1 MTAARLPKSGPAP
14 VRVVFDAARAPVVVL
29 DLRVLTAGP
38 SPRTSPA
45 DAAHVAVLAGLGGSL
60 PPIVVQRHGLRVID
74 GVHRVRAAV
83 LRGDDTIEAQ
93 LFDGSDDEAFLLAL
107 RCNIGHGLPLTL
119 AERKAAATRVLA
131 THPDWSDRAVAVT
144 VGLSDKTVGALRR
157 GSDAEFPQSI
167 ARLGADGRV
176 RPVDCDRR
184 RRLAA
189 ELIAAHP
196 DSPLRHVAAS
206 AGISV
211 GTARD
216 VRARL
221 RRGEDPVP
229 PRRRAGTRVDP
240 DAAVRAARPALDIR
254 QRLVVLERLRSD
266 PSVRF
271 SVTGRAAVRW
281 LAAGISGPERWADL
295 VDTIPLHWAERV
307 ADLAHSCAQVWTEFA
322 VACEQRAHRAEDQP
336 EYRASSRL

>member
-1 MTAARLPKSGPAP
+1 MDAARLRTGPAP
-14 VRVVFDAARAPVVVL
+14 VRAAFDATRAPVVVL
-29 DLRVLTAGP
+29 ELRALTAGP
-38 SPRTSPA
+38 SPRTAPV
-45 DAAHVAVLAGLGGSL
+45 DAEHVGLLVGLGGLL
-60 PPIVVQRHGLRVID
+60 PPIVVQRQGLRVLD
-74 GVHRVRAAV
+74 GRHRVRAAV

-93 LFDGSDDEAFLLAL
+93 LFDGSDDEAYLLAL
-107 RCNIGHGLPLTL
+107 RCNVGHGLPLTL
-119 AERKAAATRVLA
+119 AERKAAAARVLA
-131 THPDWSDRAVAVT
+131 AHPDWSDRAVAVT

-157 GSDAEFPQSI
+157 GAGAELPQSP

-196 DSPLRHVAAS
+196 DSPLRRIAVA

-216 VRARL
+216 VRTRL
-221 RRGEDPVP
+221 QRGEDPVP
-229 PRRRAGTRVDP
+229 PRRRAGARAETDV
-240 DAAVRAARPALDIR
+240 AARPARPALDVR
-254 QRLVVLERLRSD
+254 QRLVVLDRLRGD

-271 SVTGRAAVRW
+271 SASGRAAVRW

-295 VDTIPLHWAERV
+295 VDTIPLHWAEVV
-307 ADLAHSCAQVWTEFA
+307 AELAHGCSQVWTEFA
-322 VACEQRAHRAEDQP
+322 LACEQRVRRAED
-336 EYRASSRL
+336 SSACGSL